1 MEIYGTATVL
11 AALFNIG
18 IGIYI
23 FTKDPTSQVTRRFLA
38 ATGILAFWGV
48 AEALTL
54 LAPTDEIALLSARIS
69 YVPFFILPLFLC
81 HLVYHI
87 SQGKW
92 RSLRRAAR
100 IIPFVLVIP
109 FFTNVFI
116 EGVSYTEFGYNPV
129 YGDLLPYFAVIFLF
143 FIVSSFLFLWSERL
157 KLRLG
162 KIHQIDVMLSG
173 FFISIIFVTF
183 FEFLS
188 PLIGLDLPKIGS
200 IFTVFATIAS
210 VHAYFQYSTLIYPE
224 LRKQVS
230 TKDALCGALCSLCSS
245 FHSGRCKSCSM
256 EDEEK
261 KTRCKVYM
269 CALEKGVNCLKC
281 TYVFTCELYREY
293 REHCP
298 CFDPFRY
305 LPSGNSYRVESAD
318 YALGR
323 CIFREQLIRGDF
335 GLVVSREH
343 PDIFFREWDL
353 ERVPL
358 IWLSVTDENKWTINP
373 ENLAKLTHIIN
384 NFIGRFPISCILFEG
399 FEYLVIHNSFSTT
412 MKAILSID
420 DEVVRCKSR
429 FILSYD
435 PRTLDKDMLAVVERE
450 LKSLPEEY
458 SIAV

>member
-23 FTKDPTSQVTRRFLA
+23 FTKDPASQATRRFLA
-38 ATGILAFWGV
+38 AISVLAFWGL

-54 LAPTDEIALLSARIS
+54 FAPTDEIALFSARIS
-69 YVPFFILPLFLC
+69 YIPFFILPLFLC

-92 RSLRRAAR
+92 RTLRQAAR
-100 IIPFVLVIP
+100 IIPFILLIP
-109 FFTNVFI
+109 FFTNIFI
-116 EGVSYTEFGYNPV
+116 DGVSYTEFGYSPV
-129 YGDLLPYFAVIFLF
+129 YGRLLPYFAVIFLF
-143 FIVSSFLFLWSERL
+143 FVVLAFLFLWSERL
-157 KLRLG
+157 KLKLG
-162 KIHQIDVMLSG
+162 RIHQIDIMLSG
-173 FFISIIFVTF
+173 FFISLIFITI

-188 PLIGLDLPKIGS
+188 PLIGLNLPKIGS
-200 IFTVFATIAS
+200 VFSVFATITS

-224 LRKQVS
+224 LHKQVS

-245 FHSGRCKSCSM
+245 FHQGRCKSCSN

-261 KTRCKVYM
+261 KTRCKVYV

-281 TYVFTCELYREY
+281 NQVFTCELYREY
-293 REHCP
+293 REKCP

-318 YALGR
+318 YTLGR
-323 CIFREQLIRGDF
+323 RIFRDQLIRGDF

-353 ERVPL
+353 ERIPL

-373 ENLAKLTHIIN
+373 QNLAKLTHTIN
-384 NFIGRFPISCILFEG
+384 NFVRRFPISCILFEG
-399 FEYLVIHNSFSTT
+399 FEYLVVHNSFSAA
-412 MKAILSID
+412 MKAICSID
-420 DEVVRCKSR
+420 DEVVRCRSR

-435 PRTLDKDMLAVVERE
+435 PRTLDKDMLAVMERE